1 MAWLARGLAMLL
13 AVVVAIN
20 GGYWESHHHV
30 WAGVFMALLGI
41 VSLVIISGASAA
53 HVEHEEIRLE

>member
-1 MAWLARGLAMLL
+1 MDWIARGLGILL
-13 AVVVAIN
+13 AIVVVVN

-41 VSLVIISGASAA
+41 VSLVIISGGSAA
-53 HVEHEEIRLE
+53 HVEHEEIGLE